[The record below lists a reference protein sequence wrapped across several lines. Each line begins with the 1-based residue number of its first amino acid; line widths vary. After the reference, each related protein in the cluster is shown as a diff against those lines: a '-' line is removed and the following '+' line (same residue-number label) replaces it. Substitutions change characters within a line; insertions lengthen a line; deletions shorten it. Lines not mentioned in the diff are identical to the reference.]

1 MTICDITL
9 STIIQFTV
17 HLLLSPLL
25 LYVSDIQSTDSAV
38 SVHVKTGR
46 SCEQE
51 EVADA
56 EAAGPS
62 TGEGAVKAGERRP
75 RQQDR
80 PKSHVADMLGAMAA
94 LQQQER

>member
-1 MTICDITL
+1 M
-9 STIIQFTV
+9 
-17 HLLLSPLL
+17 P
-25 LYVSDIQSTDSAV
+25 
-38 SVHVKTGR
+38 
-46 SCEQE
+46 
-51 EVADA
+51 DA

-62 TGEGAVKAGERRP
+62 TGEGAAKAGERRP

>member
-1 MTICDITL
+1 ML
-9 STIIQFTV
+9 SK
-17 HLLLSPLL
+17 LSF
-25 LYVSDIQSTDSAV
+25 
-38 SVHVKTGR
+38 H
-46 SCEQE
+46 EQE
-51 EVADA
+51 GQADA

-62 TGEGAVKAGERRP
+62 NAEGSTQAGERRP

>member
-1 MTICDITL
+1 MFQL
-9 STIIQFTV
+9 
-17 HLLLSPLL
+17 H
-25 LYVSDIQSTDSAV
+25 
-38 SVHVKTGR
+38 
-46 SCEQE
+46 EQDE
-51 EVADA
+51 AADA

-62 TGEGAVKAGERRP
+62 KADGPAKGGEQRL

>member
-1 MTICDITL
+1 MLITVSRINNPWVSSLPL
-9 STIIQFTV
+9 SASELTPSSGKQMQNV
-17 HLLLSPLL
+17 YQLH
-25 LYVSDIQSTDSAV
+25 
-38 SVHVKTGR
+38 
-46 SCEQE
+46 EQE
-51 EVADA
+51 GAADA

-62 TGEGAVKAGERRP
+62 KAEGGGQGGERRP